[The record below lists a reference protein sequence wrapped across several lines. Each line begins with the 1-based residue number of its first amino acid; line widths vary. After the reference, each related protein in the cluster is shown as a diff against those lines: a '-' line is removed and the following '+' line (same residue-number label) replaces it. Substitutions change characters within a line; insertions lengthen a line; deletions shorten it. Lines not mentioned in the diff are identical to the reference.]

1 MYSFSSFFNRFQN
14 LNQAKSDVA
23 EAKIESSS
31 ARTTATSDK
40 TAISQGIFNPES
52 LRSVGISDKFFAS
65 FKTDPTTVNN
75 HVKKLMSGPLDHTQT
90 NAYQRA
96 FAGYSTGS
104 IFSGAVSRLGS
115 LTSLFDS
122 AIQNPFGVNREA

>member
-1 MYSFSSFFNRFQN
+1 MYLFSSFFNRFQN

-23 EAKIESSS
+23 EAKIESSNV
-31 ARTTATSDK
+31 RIRATSDE

-52 LRSVGISDKFFAS
+52 LRSLGNPKYYAQFR
-65 FKTDPTTVNN
+65 TTPS
-75 HVKKLMSGPLDHTQT
+75 HIDQYVKNLKSGPLDHTQT
-90 NAYQRA
+90 NAYIRA

-122 AIQNPFGVNREA
+122 AIQKPFGVNREA